1 MQALPPSD
9 WSERSH
15 ALAALLARVGLGDRA
30 AFQALYRQ
38 TAPHLFAVVLR
49 IQGNRSLA
57 EDVLQDVYVNVWRAA
72 QTFDAQR
79 SQPLTW
85 LGSIARHRA
94 IDSLRRQQAQPDT
107 VPLDGT
113 AQGDAGGDEDRAP
126 SPELPSPEPGPMEL
140 LERAA
145 SARALNDCMAGLR
158 PEQQQ
163 GLALAFYQGLSHSE
177 VADHL
182 GQPLGTVKSW
192 LRRGLL
198 ALRSCLDRAAEREH

>member
-9 WSERSH
+9 WSDRSH
-15 ALAALLARVGLGDRA
+15 ALAALLAQVGLGNRL
-30 AFQALYRQ
+30 AFQELYRL

-72 QTFDAQR
+72 RTFDAQR

-94 IDSLRRQQAQPDT
+94 IDSLRRQQTQPDT
-107 VPLDGT
+107 VPMEVFDLPPGE
-113 AQGDAGGDEDRAP
+113 DERAP
-126 SPELPSPEPGPMEL
+126 ADELASAEPGPLEL
-140 LERAA
+140 LERAGR
-145 SARALNDCMAGLR
+145 ARALQDCMQALR

-177 VADHL
+177 VAQHL

-198 ALRSCLDRAAEREH
+198 ALRNCLDRAAEREH

>member
-15 ALAALLARVGLGDRA
+15 ALAALLAQVGLGSRS
-30 AFQALYRQ
+30 AFQELYRQ

-57 EDVLQDVYVNVWRAA
+57 EEVLQDVYVNVWRAA
-72 QTFDAQR
+72 QTFDAHR

-107 VPLDGT
+107 VPLEGPVDP
-113 AQGDAGGDEDRAP
+113 AGDEDRRP
-126 SPELPSPEPGPMEL
+126 SPELASAEPGPMEL

-177 VADHL
+177 VAEHL

-198 ALRSCLDRAAEREH
+198 ALRTCLDRAAERAH